1 MKIYI
6 YVTGGKGGIGKSME
20 TLAIVDFYA
29 EQGIEV
35 LLLDADPTN
44 GDSSASYKVKKE
56 KDEVTVAAN
65 KQENVSTERVM
76 VRSEDAS
83 GQIDASGLMD
93 TLNKA
98 NESKAQVTIV
108 DAPAGDSTLLRDA
121 GSIIVAACN
130 EMKTKSVIVWMV
142 NSNDRTA
149 INALSKSWESI
160 KGADTILIVKNH
172 KDGSDFQCFLESKA
186 MVDILSSK
194 NIKMIDMPKVAA
206 RLVKLVREDRKT
218 FKELATTTSIG
229 DKVEAIR
236 MRKVFADSLKGAG
249 L

>member
-1 MKIYI
+1 MKKYI
-6 YVTGGKGGIGKSME
+6 YVTGGKGGIGKSKQ
-20 TLAIVDFYA
+20 TLATVDYYA
-29 EQGIEV
+29 EQGESV

-44 GDSSASYKVKKE
+44 GDSSASYK
-56 KDEVTVAAN
+56 DG
-65 KQENVSTERVM
+65 KQLGVLAERVR

-98 NESKAQVTIV
+98 HESKASVTIV

-121 GSIIVAACN
+121 GSIIVAACK
-130 EMKTKSVIVWMV
+130 EIGTQSIIVWMV

-149 INALSKSWESI
+149 INALATAWNSI
-160 KGADTILIVKNH
+160 KDADTILIVKNH
-172 KDGSDFQCFLESKA
+172 KDGSDFQCFMESKA
-186 MVDILSSK
+186 MADILSSK
-194 NIKMIDMPKVAA
+194 NIRMIDMPKVAA
-206 RLVKLVREDRKT
+206 RLVKLIREDRKT

-236 MRKVFADSLKGAG
+236 MRKVFSDGFKSAG